1 MANDIINSCTNRT
14 TCVKHIIHKDNICT
28 INFNRE
34 NRCILF
40 SLNIITESL
49 SVKLNQWHIKIF
61 QLFQALLDTLC
72 NIDTTCLNTSQ
83 DNLVEI
89 FVTLNN
95 LISDTCNG
103 TFHGYVIDDLF
114 FLHKKNLSKYKK
126 SPRKQGDTQKYEYSS
141 PVHFSWLLACLS
153 GQ

>member
-1 MANDIINSCTNRT
+1 MANDIINSCTDST
-14 TCVKHIIHKDNICT
+14 TCVKHIIYKDNIRT
-28 INFNRE
+28 INFDRNKG
-34 NRCILF
+34 CVLF
-40 SLNIITESL
+40 RFNIITVSL
-49 SVKLNQWHIKIF
+49 SVKLNQWYIKVF
-61 QLFQALLDTLC
+61 QLFQALLDTLG
-72 NIDTTCLNTSQ
+72 NINTTCLNTSQ

-126 SPRKQGDTQKYEYSS
+126 SP
-141 PVHFSWLLACLS
+141 
-153 GQ
+153 